1 MSLTKIYRNSGEC
14 LKTETLPLP
23 KTLVDHPNPTY
34 TSSKL
39 SLSSRQVRRKPSA
52 TTNVAE
58 RDSAEAE
65 AGVNGGVAVAQP
77 SQENPVIL
85 RLKKIL
91 SMKSDQTV
99 IEVSPML
106 TWYSHL
112 ISMFR

>member
-1 MSLTKIYRNSGEC
+1 
-14 LKTETLPLP
+14 
-23 KTLVDHPNPTY
+23 LVDHPNPTY

-39 SLSSRQVRRKPSA
+39 SLSSLQVHRKPSA
-52 TTNVAE
+52 TTSIAE

-65 AGVNGGVAVAQP
+65 AGVNSGVAVAQP

-85 RLKKIL
+85 CLKRIL
-91 SMKSDQTV
+91 SMKSDQIV

-112 ISMFR
+112 NV

>member
-34 TSSKL
+34 TSS
-39 SLSSRQVRRKPSA
+39 KPSA